1 MSNIQILNFSN
12 NDNITLL
19 WDVLL
24 DELNVNINNTT
35 LINNIKIIFDS
46 NINIFVSKINPN
58 IPLVEMNKIFLSQ
71 VITAVNKLM
80 PNLKYEKEI
89 KRINISE
96 EEINIKEPYKIEDI
110 QAFRQNNFEKQF
122 SERKNEFE
130 NLISLQKPKELDFKD
145 KSIESEG
152 KIVEM
157 ESLIQE
163 TIMKRNFDIEQ
174 IQYNINTQNTYS
186 KINTIDKKKVTWEDD
201 TNNNNNNMTI
211 FNKLKKKENVQY
223 NDKNNNDKNDN
234 DKNDNDKNDNDKSD
248 NNSNNILINEIAKL
262 NDKMDKLIKLVYPF
276 YGK

>member
-1 MSNIQILNFSN
+1 MSVQILKFSNDSNIE
-12 NDNITLL
+12 LL

-24 DELNVNINNTT
+24 DELNVNIDNTN
-35 LINNIKIIFDS
+35 LVNNIKIIFNS

-71 VITAVNKLM
+71 VIVAVNKLM

-122 SERKNEFE
+122 SERKSEFE
-130 NLISLQKPKELDFKD
+130 NLISLQKPQELDFKD
-145 KSIESEG
+145 KSVESEG

-157 ESLIQE
+157 ESLIAE

-174 IQYNINTQNTYS
+174 IQYNINTENREKIDS
-186 KINTIDKKKVTWEDD
+186 KINSIDKKKVTWEDD
-201 TNNNNNNMTI
+201 TNNNTNSNMTI
-211 FNKLKKKENVQY
+211 FNKLKKTQNDNNEEEEKEN
-223 NDKNNNDKNDN
+223 NE
-234 DKNDNDKNDNDKSD
+234 
-248 NNSNNILINEIAKL
+248 NILINEITKL
-262 NDKMDKLIKLVYPF
+262 NDKMDKLINLFTFFMEK
-276 YGK
+276 